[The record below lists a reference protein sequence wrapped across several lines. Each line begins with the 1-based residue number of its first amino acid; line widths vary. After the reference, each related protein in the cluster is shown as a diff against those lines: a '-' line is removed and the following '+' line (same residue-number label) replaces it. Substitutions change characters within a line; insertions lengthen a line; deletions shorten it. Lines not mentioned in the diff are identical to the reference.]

1 MRGDLWL
8 IVGMQKKL
16 TRTSIPVAYFGEVGS
31 FSHLA
36 ARRRFPKADLVSCR
50 TEEECF
56 SALIAEKF
64 SHIIVPI
71 ENASA
76 GMIINTVDQLILMAE
91 NQNAKLAIRE
101 ALAMPVQL
109 ALLASSRTAQVKTIY
124 SHLAPFKH
132 AKAWL
137 KKHYP
142 HATLVTVVSTSEA
155 ARRAREEKGT
165 AAIAG
170 LHAADLYQLKV
181 LRDDVGAEVANQTTF
196 FVVGQEV
203 KQSRKPTHTT
213 IVFEAAH
220 KPGTLF
226 RVLQA
231 LAKQKLNLTRIESR
245 PIPGRF
251 SEYRF
256 MIEFEGGPQQPVFQ
270 RAMKSLKRCTHR
282 CAVLG
287 SYPVIRL
294 NGK

>member
-1 MRGDLWL
+1 M
-8 IVGMQKKL
+8 GMSKSL
-16 TRTSIPVAYFGEVGS
+16 SAPTLPIAYFGEVGS

-36 ARRRFPKADLVSCR
+36 ARRRFPKAELVSCR

-56 SALIAEKF
+56 AALVAEQF
-64 SHIIVPI
+64 SEIIVPI

-76 GMIINTVDQLILMAE
+76 GMILNTVDQLILMAE
-91 NQNAKLAIRE
+91 NQNPKLAIRE

-109 ALLASSRTAQVKTIY
+109 ALLARSTRGTVKKIY

-155 ARRAREEKGT
+155 ARRAYDEPGT

-170 LHAADLYQLKV
+170 LHAADLYKLKV
-181 LRDDVGAEVANQTTF
+181 IRDDVGAEVANQTTF
-196 FVVGQEV
+196 FVVGQEL
-203 KQSRKPTHTT
+203 KKSPKPTRTT
-213 IVFEAAH
+213 LVFETAH
-220 KPGTLF
+220 KPGSLF
-226 RVLQA
+226 QVLQV
-231 LAKQKLNLTRIESR
+231 LARQRLNLTKIQSR

-256 MIEFEGGPQQPVFQ
+256 LIEFEGSPTQAAFQ
-270 RAMKSLKRCTHR
+270 KAIRQLGRCTHR

-287 SYPVIRL
+287 SYPVIQL
-294 NGK
+294 GKLPRGH

>member
-1 MRGDLWL
+1 MWL
-8 IVGMQKKL
+8 IVGMLKKL
-16 TRTSIPVAYFGEVGS
+16 TSKTLSTLPVAYFGEVGS

-36 ARRRFPKADLVSCR
+36 ARRRFPQANLVSCR

-56 SALIAEKF
+56 SSLVAEKF
-64 SHIIVPI
+64 SHIVVPI

-76 GMIINTVDQLILMAE
+76 GMILNTVDQLILMAE
-91 NQNAKLAIRE
+91 HENAKLAIRE
-101 ALAMPVQL
+101 ALAIPVQL
-109 ALLASSRTAQVKTIY
+109 ALLARSRTAKVHTIY

-142 HATLVTVVSTSEA
+142 QAALITVVSTSEA
-155 ARRAREEKGT
+155 ARLAREKVGT

-170 LHAADLYQLKV
+170 LHAADLYQLRV

-213 IVFEAAH
+213 IIFEAAH

-256 MIEFEGGPQQPVFQ
+256 MIEFEGGPQQEFFHK
-270 RAMKSLKRCTHR
+270 ALKSLKRCTHR
-282 CAVLG
+282 CVVLG
-287 SYPVIRL
+287 SYPVI
-294 NGK
+294 KV